1 MCKVVEL
8 CWRTSKHTEAESNF
22 FWLGTGQSKREVGLG
37 QRSSL
42 ACGEIYQKKKKKN
55 RKKKYF
61 WPHQLIRGL
70 DHRKTDCP
78 FLALHTISVSL
89 GKTSICLLWRARVYI
104 FRNIQCGCAE
114 ISSSITISL
123 TEGKVLGCLAVQS
136 LSQWKQEK
144 KKTWNLFTSWLL
156 CRSAIVILSLITSN
170 AFCHLLV
177 TNLHLADYQRRPNQ
191 WVIGVEDCGDN
202 PGNESTEKT

>member
-8 CWRTSKHTEAESNF
+8 CWRTSKHTEAESIF
-22 FWLGTGQSKREVGLG
+22 FWLGTGQSKHEVGLG

-42 ACGEIYQKKKKKN
+42 ACGEIYQKKKKRTEIKV
-55 RKKKYF
+55 
-61 WPHQLIRGL
+61 
-70 DHRKTDCP
+70 
-78 FLALHTISVSL
+78 FLTTSVDKRSWSQEDWLSIFSTLCTVSVSL
-89 GKTSICLLWRARVYI
+89 GKTSICLLWRACIYI
-104 FRNIQCGCAE
+104 FRNIRHGCAE

-123 TEGKVLGCLAVQS
+123 TEGKVLGCPAVRS
-136 LSQWKQEK
+136 LSQWKQE

>member
-144 KKTWNLFTSWLL
+144 KNMKP
-156 CRSAIVILSLITSN
+156 VHKLIIMQISN
-170 AFCHLLV
+170 RYPFSHYLKCFLPSV
-177 TNLHLADYQRRPNQ
+177 
-191 WVIGVEDCGDN
+191 
-202 PGNESTEKT
+202 GNKPASGRLPEAP